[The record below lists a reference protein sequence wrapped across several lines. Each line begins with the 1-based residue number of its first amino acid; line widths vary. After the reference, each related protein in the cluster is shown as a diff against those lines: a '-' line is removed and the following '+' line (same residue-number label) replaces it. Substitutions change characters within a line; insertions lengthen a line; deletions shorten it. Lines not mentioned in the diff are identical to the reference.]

1 MAAGARYA
9 GTVLGRIVHLWEVQR
24 ILDGRKRIDGLE
36 ILRADEPLSRK
47 SRKPRRKRK
56 LSTEARRKLAEAGRK
71 GGRAK
76 KPKKDISKALLSE
89 AKKGEK
95 HHNAKLTEAQVWDI
109 KYALAMGEKIWV
121 LATQFKVQESLISMI
136 KTGKRWKHLR
146 EADKWEE

>member
-9 GTVLGRIVHLWEVQR
+9 GTVLGRMVHLWEVQR
-24 ILDGRKRIDGLE
+24 ILDGRKRIAGLE
-36 ILRADEPLSRK
+36 VLRADEPLPVRK
-47 SRKPRRKRK
+47 KAKKRRN
-56 LSTEARRKLAEAGRK
+56 LSAEARRKLAEAGKR

-109 KYALAMGEKIWV
+109 KCALAMGEKIWV